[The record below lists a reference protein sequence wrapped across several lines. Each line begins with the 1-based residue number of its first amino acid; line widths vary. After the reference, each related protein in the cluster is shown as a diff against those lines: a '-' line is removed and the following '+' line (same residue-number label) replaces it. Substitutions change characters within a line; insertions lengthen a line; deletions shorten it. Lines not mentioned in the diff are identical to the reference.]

1 MMSLSLQSIAQY
13 CDGQLVGQD
22 LSITQVCTDTRQG
35 CEDALF
41 IALQGARFDA
51 HSFVQDAIAH
61 GAVALVVKDRQ
72 QVEQPQVIVP
82 DTQVALGRIAALW
95 RQQLSIPL
103 IAITGSNGKTTVKEM
118 LAAILKQKGPVLA
131 TSGNFNNE
139 IGVPLTLLNLRE
151 THRYAVLEHG
161 ASHTGDIAYLVQF
174 SAPTVALVT
183 NAGAAHLE
191 GFGSVEKVAQAKG
204 DIYAGLQSTGTA
216 VINLDDHYS
225 KLWLT
230 MSAHAR
236 QLTFGFSAQ
245 ADVRGEIEADGVFS
259 IHWQNNKKR
268 IALSLIGRHNQQNA
282 LAAATAALAVGAT
295 LEEIQAGLGSCQPVP
310 GRLQTIPCGRLTVI
324 DDTYNA
330 NPDSFAV
337 ALKSAVAVGDN
348 VWCLMGDM
356 GEVGEETE
364 NAHRKVGVL
373 ARQLGVRKLLAL
385 GSLSQRAAEAF
396 GEGGHVFSQQEA
408 LVDWVW
414 ENAGPGAVLLV
425 KGSRSAHME
434 FVVQA
439 LLEKTNNH
447 VKDAAQ

>member
-1 MMSLSLQSIAQY
+1 M
-13 CDGQLVGQD
+13 
-22 LSITQVCTDTRQG
+22 
-35 CEDALF
+35 
-41 IALQGARFDA
+41 
-51 HSFVQDAIAH
+51 
-61 GAVALVVKDRQ
+61 
-72 QVEQPQVIVP
+72 
-82 DTQVALGRIAALW
+82 
-95 RQQLSIPL
+95 
-103 IAITGSNGKTTVKEM
+103 
-118 LAAILKQKGPVLA
+118 
-131 TSGNFNNE
+131 
-139 IGVPLTLLNLRE
+139 
-151 THRYAVLEHG
+151 
-161 ASHTGDIAYLVQF
+161 
-174 SAPTVALVT
+174 
-183 NAGAAHLE
+183 
-191 GFGSVEKVAQAKG
+191 
-204 DIYAGLQSTGTA
+204 
-216 VINLDDHYS
+216 
-225 KLWLT
+225 
-230 MSAHAR
+230 
-236 QLTFGFSAQ
+236 
-245 ADVRGEIEADGVFS
+245 RGEIEADGVFS